1 MKKTFKGRSV
11 VPGSVRGEAVVSR
24 QGFNILAS
32 LQRDLMG
39 KKGVVACS
47 DQNNPEVFGKAI
59 SGKVL
64 CLPQTIGSTTG
75 GMVLQAAAALGKAPA
90 ALLFS
95 EPIDSLAAGGV
106 ILAKV
111 WNGTDIVTVDGLGKD
126 FLAAVEQGHRVSIEP
141 DGTVTIESASRGQK
155 E

>member
-11 VPGSVRGEAVVSR
+11 IPGRVQGEAVVSR
-24 QGFNILAS
+24 QGFNTLAS
-32 LQRDLMG
+32 LQRDLMA
-39 KKGVVACS
+39 KKDVVACS
-47 DQNNPEVFGKAI
+47 DQNNPEVFGKVI

-95 EPIDSLAAGGV
+95 ETIDSLAAGGV

-111 WNGTDIVTVDGLGKD
+111 WNGTDIVTVDGLGKE
-126 FLAAVEQGHRVSIEP
+126 FLSAVEHGQHVTIEA
-141 DGTVTIESASRGQK
+141 DGTVSIG
-155 E
+155 

>member
-1 MKKTFKGRSV
+1 MTRSFKGRV
-11 VPGSVRGEAVVSR
+11 IVPGRVRGEAVVSR
-24 QGFNILAS
+24 RGFNILAS
-32 LQRDLMG
+32 LQRDLMAG
-39 KKGVVACS
+39 KAAAACS
-47 DQNNPEVFGKAI
+47 DQNNPEIFGRTI
-59 SGKVL
+59 TGKVL
-64 CLPQTIGSTTG
+64 CLPRTIGSTTG

-111 WNGTDIVTVDGLGKD
+111 WNGTDIVTVDSLGEE
-126 FLAAVEQGHRVSIEP
+126 FLAAVEQGQGIVVEE
-141 DGTVTIESASRGQK
+141 DGTVIIGSAREGRK

>member
-1 MKKTFKGRSV
+1 MNKMFKGRAV
-11 VPGSVRGEAVVSR
+11 VSGSIQGEAVVSR
-24 QGFNILAS
+24 QGFNILSS
-32 LQRDLMG
+32 LQRDLMA
-39 KKGVVACS
+39 KKKVVACS
-47 DQNNPEVFGKAI
+47 DQNNPDLFGKAI
-59 SGKVL
+59 SGKIL

-111 WNGTDIVTVDGLGKD
+111 WNNTDIITVDGLGED
-126 FLAAVEQGHRVSIEP
+126 FLKAAQHGQSITVEA
-141 DGTVTIESASRGQK
+141 DGTVNIQMDE